1 MRSPGVSL
9 GGLTAREVMVKTFP
23 SVGSRDLVT
32 KARAIMRETG
42 WRILPVVDG
51 GMLEGIITQREIL
64 RVSSTRS
71 NIPVSG
77 IMSIVPV
84 LITPATELKRVVKA
98 LIDFGLDGLP
108 VVMDQTNRTIVGMIR
123 AEDIVQRLVELSSLK
138 VKVEDIMTRDPV
150 VCSPEDEIVKIW
162 EIMEKSHFSGV
173 PVVEVRGGKKI
184 VIGIITRSD
193 IIREGSARLSE
204 ESRKER
210 KTKVRSVMKSPAV
223 TIEQDSEVVQAMRL
237 MLERKIK
244 RLPVVKNG
252 ELVGIVSREDILKM
266 ICR

>member
-1 MRSPGVSL
+1 MRSHGVSL
-9 GGLTAREVMVKTFP
+9 SGLTARDVMVKNFP
-23 SVGSRDLVT
+23 SVESRDLVT
-32 KARAIMRETG
+32 KARAVMRETG

-51 GMLEGIITQREIL
+51 GVLEGIVTQREIL

-84 LITPATELKRVVKA
+84 LIMPATELRRVVRA
-98 LIDFGLDGLP
+98 LVDFGLDGLP
-108 VVMDQTNRTIVGMIR
+108 VVVDQTNRAIVGMIR
-123 AEDIVQRLVELSSLK
+123 AEDVMQRLLELPDLNIRVE
-138 VKVEDIMTRDPV
+138 EIMTRDPV
-150 VCSPEDEIVKIW
+150 VCGPDDEIVKIW
-162 EIMEKSHFSGV
+162 EILERSRFSGI
-173 PVVEVRGGKKI
+173 PVVEVRGGKR
-184 VIGIITRSD
+184 VVVGMITRSD

-210 KTKVRSVMKSPAV
+210 KTKVRSVMRSPAF
-223 TIEQDSEVVQAMRL
+223 TIELDADVAQAMRL

-266 ICR
+266 LCR